1 MKQSALARADP
12 PSRKRAQPFRRTS
25 RSRRVLFSRATSR
38 RRPRPPPQP
47 PGAGRGVG
55 TPRSGRLPGLSV
67 SGLPILIL
75 ESSSYRPATMLLLHR
90 AVVPGLRQACR
101 LKSTPSMF
109 CIQACSTN
117 DSFQPR
123 CPSLAVS
130 GNSSTRAWRVMGT
143 LLGLGAVL
151 AYHDHRSRAAQESPR
166 IYSREEVRSHSSPE
180 TRIWVTLGRE
190 VFDVTEF
197 VHLHPGG
204 PSKLMLAAGGP
215 LEPFWALYAVHDQS
229 HVREILAQ
237 YKIGELSPE
246 DKPPSTLKTSDPYA
260 DDPIR
265 HPALKV
271 NSQHP
276 FNAEPPSE
284 LLTES
289 YITPNPIFF
298 TRNHLPVPNLD
309 PDTYRLLVV
318 GPPGGQSLSLSL
330 DDLHQF
336 PKHEITVT
344 LQCAGNR
351 RSEMTQFKENLA
363 KMDIEDCNG
372 RSYMSGSRDS
382 SLEKEFLGAPVG
394 PSVSTPNSQHSS
406 PSRSLSANSIKVEMY
421 SDEESSRLL
430 GPDERLLEKDDSVI
444 VEDALSEPL
453 GYCDGSGPEPH
464 SPGGIRLPNGKLKC
478 DICGMVCIGPN
489 VLMVH
494 KRSHT
499 GERPFHCNQ
508 CGASFTQKGNLL
520 RHIKLH
526 SGEKPFKCPF
536 CSYACRRRDALTGH
550 LRTHAGDEIRDLE
563 MVPDSMLHSS
573 SERPTFIDRLANSLT
588 KRKRSTPQK
597 FIGEKQMRFSL
608 SDIPYDVNAGG
619 YEKDVELVAHHGLE
633 PGFGGSLAF
642 VGAEH
647 LRPLRLP
654 PTTCISELTP
664 VISSVYTQMQPLP
677 GRLELPGSREAGEGP
692 EDLADG
698 GPILYRA
705 RGPLTDPGASPSNG
719 CQDSTD
725 TESNHE
731 DRVGGMVSLPQGPPP
746 QPPSTMVVGRP
757 SPAYAKEDPKP
768 QEGLLRGTP
777 GPSKEV
783 LRVVGESGEPVKAF
797 RCEHCRILFLD
808 HVMFTIHMG
817 CHGFR
822 DPFECNICGYH
833 SQDRYEFSSHIV
845 RGEHKV
851 G

>member
-1 MKQSALARADP
+1 MAAPICLLERD
-12 PSRKRAQPFRRTS
+12 
-25 RSRRVLFSRATSR
+25 
-38 RRPRPPPQP
+38 
-47 PGAGRGVG
+47 
-55 TPRSGRLPGLSV
+55 LPGGCV
-67 SGLPILIL
+67 PDFLPQAQDANHYIMESLFC
-75 ESSSYRPATMLLLHR
+75 ESS
-90 AVVPGLRQACR
+90 G
-101 LKSTPSMF
+101 
-109 CIQACSTN
+109 
-117 DSFQPR
+117 
-123 CPSLAVS
+123 
-130 GNSSTRAWRVMGT
+130 
-143 LLGLGAVL
+143 
-151 AYHDHRSRAAQESPR
+151 
-166 IYSREEVRSHSSPE
+166 
-180 TRIWVTLGRE
+180 
-190 VFDVTEF
+190 
-197 VHLHPGG
+197 
-204 PSKLMLAAGGP
+204 
-215 LEPFWALYAVHDQS
+215 
-229 HVREILAQ
+229 
-237 YKIGELSPE
+237 
-246 DKPPSTLKTSDPYA
+246 
-260 DDPIR
+260 
-265 HPALKV
+265 
-271 NSQHP
+271 
-276 FNAEPPSE
+276 
-284 LLTES
+284 
-289 YITPNPIFF
+289 
-298 TRNHLPVPNLD
+298 
-309 PDTYRLLVV
+309 
-318 GPPGGQSLSLSL
+318 
-330 DDLHQF
+330 
-336 PKHEITVT
+336 
-344 LQCAGNR
+344 
-351 RSEMTQFKENLA
+351 
-363 KMDIEDCNG
+363 
-372 RSYMSGSRDS
+372 DS
-382 SLEKEFLGAPVG
+382 SLEKEFLGPPVG

-444 VEDALSEPL
+444 VEDVLSEPL

-478 DICGMVCIGPN
+478 DVCGMVCIGPN

-550 LRTHAGDEIRDLE
+550 LRTHSVSSPTVGKPYKCNYCGRSYKQPSTLEEHKERCHNYLQSLSTEAQALAGQPGDEIRDLE

-597 FIGEKQMRFSL
+597 FVGEKQMRFGL

-633 PGFGGSLAF
+633 PAFGGSLAF

-698 GPILYRA
+698 GPLLYQA